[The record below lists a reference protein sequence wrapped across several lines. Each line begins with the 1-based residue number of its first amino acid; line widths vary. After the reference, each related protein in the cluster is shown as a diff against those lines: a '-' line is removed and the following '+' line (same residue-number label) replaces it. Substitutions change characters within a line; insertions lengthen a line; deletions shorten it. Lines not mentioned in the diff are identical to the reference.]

1 MCQTELEGLCAR
13 YTLYGTYYPLYD
25 SPLVHSSRV
34 AHTWLT
40 RAHAQPHR
48 VLSSSTRA
56 GKIALVR
63 QMKPVGH
70 LEFDV
75 AVVKELVRL
84 KEHNVRLF
92 EPLEDTGLEGR
103 IDDIIPRAFFL
114 KSTK

>member
-1 MCQTELEGLCAR
+1 
-13 YTLYGTYYPLYD
+13 
-25 SPLVHSSRV
+25 
-34 AHTWLT
+34 
-40 RAHAQPHR
+40 
-48 VLSSSTRA
+48 
-56 GKIALVR
+56 
-63 QMKPVGH
+63 MKPVGH

>member
-1 MCQTELEGLCAR
+1 MHATP
-13 YTLYGTYYPLYD
+13 YTVPTTPYTMPPLFT
-25 SPLVHSSRV
+25 HRV
-34 AHTWLT
+34 RLT